1 MTTVPSSLALP
12 LQSKPRKTGRT
23 SIIDYGPDN
32 MGWTGENGVAD
43 LLNCAG
49 NYIDF
54 AKIYALNSLII
65 PPQSLKRIINVQKI
79 SSKKI
84 VINLKVS
91 LKL

>member
-32 MGWTGENGVAD
+32 MGWTGENGVTD
-43 LLNCAG
+43 LINCAG

-54 AKIYALNSLII
+54 AKIYAFNSLLI
-65 PPQSLKRIINVQKI
+65 PSITMQTLFVIQVEFFLNTLI
-79 SSKKI
+79 SSMM
-84 VINLKVS
+84 
-91 LKL
+91 